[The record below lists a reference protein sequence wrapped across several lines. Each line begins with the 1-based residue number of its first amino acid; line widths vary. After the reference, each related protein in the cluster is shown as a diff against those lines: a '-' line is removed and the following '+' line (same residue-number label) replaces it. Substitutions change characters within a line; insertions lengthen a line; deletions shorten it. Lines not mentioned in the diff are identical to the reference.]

1 MAQIFS
7 ALFFALAAIGAT
19 VLIAGLLRSEWDRVV
34 AILAGEE
41 LGHARAFASPRV
53 RIRVRTWK
61 APAPRRVQPLRA
73 AA

>member
-7 ALFFALAAIGAT
+7 ALFFVLAATGAAI
-19 VLIAGLLRSEWDRVV
+19 LIVGLLRSEWNRIG

-41 LGHARAFASPRV
+41 LGHARAFASPRL
-53 RIRVRTWK
+53 RIRVRASA
-61 APAPRRVQPLRA
+61 APARRPVQPLCA